1 MPRNGRRGAIIS
13 FRKESDMIRITVLA
27 ACLVAILA
35 APGASLAGS
44 ESPEPEAPPPIDW
57 RDFVDDMGEGD
68 HVVGEELCAVP
79 GATESAPNLFVFI

>member
-1 MPRNGRRGAIIS
+1 
-13 FRKESDMIRITVLA
+13 MIRTTAFL

-35 APGASLAGS
+35 APGASLAGP

-68 HVVGEELCAVP
+68 HVVGEELCAVS
-79 GATESAPNLFVFI
+79 GVTESAPNLFVLI